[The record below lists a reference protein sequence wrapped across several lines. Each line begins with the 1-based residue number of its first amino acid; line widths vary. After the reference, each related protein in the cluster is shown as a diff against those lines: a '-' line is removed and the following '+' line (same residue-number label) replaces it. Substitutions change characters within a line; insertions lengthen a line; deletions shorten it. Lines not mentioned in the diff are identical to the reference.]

1 LRSESIYEKTPAAQH
16 PLAADGGRRDHEP
29 PRLKRRVDMTSV
41 VNCIEIVTKGVY
53 ISALRSLVLLLQHTR
68 VDAEAGPVLPTV
80 DPADIRGLGTTVL

>member
-1 LRSESIYEKTPAAQH
+1 
-16 PLAADGGRRDHEP
+16 
-29 PRLKRRVDMTSV
+29 MTSV